1 MIVFANLTCLF
12 DATFHTRKGFAQ
24 KSRYLNH
31 YIQKY
36 RWFVI
41 FLPAFNQ
48 ALIPFPYYTTS
59 HFGSGNVAPHSQ
71 CKSKQSHLAT
81 WQSGWVRIV
90 AGPRIVGGVLYSSTS
105 LDSAAHRPSDSQEYA
120 RPARAADMQNLTKVS
135 AAKDWILNPTCFQVC
150 RILDDTSANNN
161 AIADTLQSPDW
172 NIMKIL
178 MVQ

>member
-1 MIVFANLTCLF
+1 M
-12 DATFHTRKGFAQ
+12 
-24 KSRYLNH
+24 S
-31 YIQKY
+31 
-36 RWFVI
+36 
-41 FLPAFNQ
+41 
-48 ALIPFPYYTTS
+48 
-59 HFGSGNVAPHSQ
+59 
-71 CKSKQSHLAT
+71 
-81 WQSGWVRIV
+81 RIV